1 MFAMRDEE
9 AFAFVAFMFMTVV
22 VVFMC
27 LRHKLR
33 TDRLKTIQKA
43 IESGHLDE
51 AARRSIIE
59 ALSADSRSQLQVWQA
74 LLSNGARIVRTVVF
88 VAGWLTFVIGGVVLA
103 GMLMFGAQRY
113 ELQSAMVATAI
124 GFGLVTLPLAL
135 REIDARRAVR
145 S

>member
-9 AFAFVAFMFMTVV
+9 AFAFCAFMFMTVV
-22 VVFMC
+22 VVFMF

-33 TDRLKTIQKA
+33 TDRLRTIQKA

-59 ALSADSRSQLQVWQA
+59 TLSAESRSQQQMWQA

-88 VAGWLTFVIGGVVLA
+88 IAGWLTFVIGGVVFA

-113 ELQSAMVATAI
+113 EVQSAMIATAV
-124 GFGLVTLPLAL
+124 GFALVTLPLAM
-135 REIDARRAVR
+135 RDFDCRRTVR
-145 S
+145 G